1 MLPIRAEQAGRGF
14 WMERTEFEQKA
25 LEHLDAVYRMA
36 FHLAR
41 RADQAEDLVQ
51 EVYARAFRPNAIER
65 FEDNSAEGG
74 GGMRAWLF
82 AICHNVFY
90 SSIKREARQPVAVE
104 EFFEPSETERGP
116 DEPPPQW
123 DGERLDFEQIDGAL
137 KAAIEELKDEY
148 REILLMWGVEGLK
161 YREIAAI
168 LDVPIGTVMSRL
180 HRARKLLSDRLLAD
194 DAAADRLGLRK
205 EASS

>member
-1 MLPIRAEQAGRGF
+1 
-14 WMERTEFEQKA
+14 MERNEFEKSA

-41 RADQAEDLVQ
+41 NGEQAEDLVQ
-51 EVYARAFRPNAIER
+51 EVYARAFRPGAIER
-65 FEDNSAEGG
+65 FEDNSRQGG

-82 AICHNVFY
+82 AICHNVFF
-90 SSIKREARQPVAVE
+90 STIKRESRQPAAVE
-104 EFFEPSETERGP
+104 HFFEESSTERPP

-123 DGERLDFEQIDGAL
+123 DGERLDFEQIDSTL
-137 KAAIEELKDEY
+137 KEAIEDLKPEY

-168 LDVPIGTVMSRL
+168 LEVPIGTVMSRL
-180 HRARKLLSDRLLAD
+180 HRARKIIADRLLAD
-194 DAAADRLGLRK
+194 DEAVANLGLRRE
-205 EASS
+205 EA

>member
-1 MLPIRAEQAGRGF
+1 
-14 WMERTEFEQKA
+14 MERNEFEKSA

-41 RADQAEDLVQ
+41 NGEQAEDLVQ
-51 EVYARAFRPNAIER
+51 EVYARAFRPNAVER
-65 FEDNSAEGG
+65 FEDNSDQGG

-90 SSIKREARQPVAVE
+90 SKIKREARQPTAVE
-104 EFFEPSETERGP
+104 NFFEESSTERLP

-123 DGERLDFEQIDGAL
+123 DGERLDFEQIDATL
-137 KAAIEELKDEY
+137 KDAIEGLKPEY

-180 HRARKLLSDRLLAD
+180 HRARKIIADRLLAD
-194 DAAADRLGLRK
+194 EEAVANLGLRRDGT
-205 EASS
+205 

>member
-1 MLPIRAEQAGRGF
+1 
-14 WMERTEFEQKA
+14 MERNEFEKSA

-41 RADQAEDLVQ
+41 NGDGAEDLVQ
-51 EVYARAFRPNAIER
+51 EVYARAFRPKAVER
-65 FEDNSAEGG
+65 FEDNTDQGG

-90 SSIKREARQPVAVE
+90 SKIKREARQPTAVE
-104 EFFEPSETERGP
+104 NFYEESSTERPP

-123 DGERLDFEQIDGAL
+123 DGERLDFEHIDSTL
-137 KAAIEELKDEY
+137 KDAIEDLKPEY

-161 YREIAAI
+161 YREIAAV

-180 HRARKLLSDRLLAD
+180 HRARKIIADRLLAD
-194 DAAADRLGLRK
+194 DDAVANLGLRR
-205 EASS
+205 ETP

>member
-1 MLPIRAEQAGRGF
+1 
-14 WMERTEFEQKA
+14 MERNEFEQSA

-41 RADQAEDLVQ
+41 NADGAEDLVQ
-51 EVYARAFRPNAIER
+51 EVYARAFRPNAVAR
-65 FEDNSAEGG
+65 FEDNSSEGG

-90 SSIKREARQPVAVE
+90 SKIKRESRQPRAVE
-104 EFFEPSETERGP
+104 DFFDESSTERPP

-123 DGERLDFEQIDGAL
+123 DGERLDFEHVDGTL
-137 KAAIEELKDEY
+137 KAAIEELKPEY

-168 LDVPIGTVMSRL
+168 IDVPIGTVMSRL
-180 HRARKLLSDRLLAD
+180 HRGRKLLADRLLAD
-194 DAAADRLGLRK
+194 KEAVAHLGLRRT
-205 EASS
+205 EP

>member
-1 MLPIRAEQAGRGF
+1 
-14 WMERTEFEQKA
+14 MERQEFEAKA

-36 FHLAR
+36 YHLAR
-41 RADQAEDLVQ
+41 RAEEAEDLVQ
-51 EVYARAFRPNAIER
+51 EVYARAFRPRAIER
-65 FEDNSAEGG
+65 FVDNTPEGG

-90 SSIKREARQPVAVE
+90 SRIKRESRQPTAVE
-104 EFFEPSETERGP
+104 SFFEESTTEGRP

-123 DGERLDFEQIDGAL
+123 DGERLDFEQVDSTL
-137 KAAIEELKDEY
+137 KDAIEELKPEY
-148 REILLMWGVEGLK
+148 REVLLMWSVEGLK

-180 HRARKLLSDRLLAD
+180 HRARKLLADRLLD
-194 DAAADRLGLRK
+194 DEQAVANLGLRR
-205 EASS
+205 EAGEG

>member
-1 MLPIRAEQAGRGF
+1 MDRN
-14 WMERTEFEQKA
+14 EFEQQA

-41 RADQAEDLVQ
+41 RPDEAEDIVQ
-51 EVYARAFRPNAIER
+51 EVYARAFRPASVEGFR
-65 FEDNSAEGG
+65 DSTPEGG

-82 AICHNVFY
+82 TICHNVFY
-90 SSIKREARQPVAVE
+90 SRIKREARQPTTGGGFPEAPSD
-104 EFFEPSETERGP
+104 EPRP

-123 DGERLDFEQIDGAL
+123 DGQPLDPEHIDSVLRDAL
-137 KAAIEELKDEY
+137 DELKPEY
-148 REILLMWGVEGLK
+148 RQVLLMWGVEGLK

-180 HRARKLLSDRLLAD
+180 HRARKLVGDRLMAD
-194 DAAADRLGLRK
+194 PEAVSRLGLRPG
-205 EASS
+205 EVR

>member
-1 MLPIRAEQAGRGF
+1 
-14 WMERTEFEQKA
+14 MERQEFEAKA

-36 FHLAR
+36 YHLAR
-41 RADQAEDLVQ
+41 RAEEAEDLVQ
-51 EVYARAFRPNAIER
+51 EVYARAFRPRAIER
-65 FEDNSAEGG
+65 FVDNTPEGG

-90 SSIKREARQPVAVE
+90 SRIKRESRQPTAVE
-104 EFFEPSETERGP
+104 SFFEESTTEGRP

-123 DGERLDFEQIDGAL
+123 DGERLDFEQVDSTL
-137 KAAIEELKDEY
+137 KDAIEELKPEY
-148 REILLMWGVEGLK
+148 REVLLMWGVEGLK

-180 HRARKLLSDRLLAD
+180 HRARKLLADRLLD
-194 DAAADRLGLRK
+194 DEQAVANLGLRR
-205 EASS
+205 EAGEG

>member
-1 MLPIRAEQAGRGF
+1 
-14 WMERTEFEQKA
+14 MERNEFEKSA

-41 RADQAEDLVQ
+41 NSELAEDLVQ

-65 FEDNSAEGG
+65 FEDNSPDGG

-82 AICHNVFY
+82 AICHNVFF
-90 SSIKREARQPVAVE
+90 SKIKREARQPTAVE
-104 EFFEPSETERGP
+104 NFFEESSTERQP

-123 DGERLDFEQIDGAL
+123 DGERLDFEQIDSTL
-137 KAAIEELKDEY
+137 KDAIEELKPEY

-180 HRARKLLSDRLLAD
+180 HRARKIIADRLLAD
-194 DAAADRLGLRK
+194 DEAVANLGLRRD
-205 EASS
+205 EA